1 MRQDRGL
8 EGLKFSSERILQAVH
23 VLEVKARLSD
33 VVEKGLKKMGVTV
46 SKPILAIITLIFG
59 ILVILIP
66 QSLSWIVG
74 IYLIIQGALLLTEYY
89 ELQSRPASNP

>member
-1 MRQDRGL
+1 M
-8 EGLKFSSERILQAVH
+8 A
-23 VLEVKARLSD
+23 D

-46 SKPILAIITLIFG
+46 SKPILAVITLIFG

-66 QSLSWIVG
+66 ESLSWIVG

-89 ELQSRPASNP
+89 ELQSRSSTRASS

>member
-1 MRQDRGL
+1 M
-8 EGLKFSSERILQAVH
+8 
-23 VLEVKARLSD
+23 SD
-33 VVEKGLKKMGVTV
+33 VVAKGLKKMGVTV
-46 SKPILAIITLIFG
+46 SKPILAIITLVFG
-59 ILVILIP
+59 FLVILIP

>member
-1 MRQDRGL
+1 MKSG
-8 EGLKFSSERILQAVH
+8 
-23 VLEVKARLSD
+23 LSD
-33 VVEKGLKKMGVTV
+33 VVAKGLKKMGVTV

-89 ELQSRPASNP
+89 ELQSRPAPKS